1 MQSSLQIAH
10 QLLQPF
16 ASASRGREVI
26 GNHSRMAE
34 IQQKRRLLGGEAQE
48 VLVVVV
54 DNFHQVCKQHRSFV
68 GRNLD
73 PRMGK
78 ADIRDRRGLF
88 WPPWR
93 CCGNPFSGRGM
104 EPGGDFHH
112 NQSKQGHGNQQGAWM
127 GHVTP
132 AREA

>member
-34 IQQKRRLLGGEAQE
+34 IQQKRCLLGGEAKE

-54 DNFHQVCKQHRSFV
+54 DDLHQACKQNFTVV
-68 GRNLD
+68 GRNPD
-73 PRMGK
+73 PWMGK
-78 ADIRDRRGLF
+78 AGIRAWRRAIQA
-88 WPPWR
+88 PWR
-93 CCGNPFSGRGM
+93 SCDSASSGGGV

-112 NQSKQGHGNQQGAWM
+112 NQPKEGHGDQQGAWM
-127 GHVTP
+127 GHVSS
-132 AREA
+132 ARET